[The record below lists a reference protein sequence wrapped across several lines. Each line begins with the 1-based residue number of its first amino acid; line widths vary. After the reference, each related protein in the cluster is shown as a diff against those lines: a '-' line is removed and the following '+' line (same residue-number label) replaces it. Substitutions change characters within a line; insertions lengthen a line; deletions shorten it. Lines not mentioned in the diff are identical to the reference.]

1 MFNLNFLLPK
11 VYLSYLRWIYVST
24 MFCPLFARGK
34 LYSETRMRYNVSS
47 PVWGGGGES
56 SYMRIFSPANRASL
70 VAKSEIRSK
79 WAGTASRAKSC
90 NRNVENTY
98 DL

>member
-24 MFCPLFARGK
+24 MFCPLFGRGK

-47 PVWGGGGES
+47 P
-56 SYMRIFSPANRASL
+56 ANRASS